1 MSEHMSLI
9 VELVYHLVISKSPA
23 CKHPFFIPDSP
34 LVCSF
39 PSLPNDVTLA
49 VFAVGAQTLEG
60 WDFLYSKYQSS
71 LSSTEKNQI
80 EFALCISQNKEKL
93 QW

>member
-1 MSEHMSLI
+1 MRLFIIFGHHS
-9 VELVYHLVISKSPA
+9 A
-23 CKHPFFIPDSP
+23 FKHSSYNSDSRP
-34 LVCSF
+34 CAFSHR
-39 PSLPNDVTLA
+39 LPNDVTLA
-49 VFAVGAQTLEG
+49 VFAVGAQTTEG
-60 WDFLYSKYQSS
+60 WDFLYRKYQSS